1 MRCARGIMNTERMS
15 HQQRSFAVSQDP
27 ILLIGGSGIV
37 GRHAARYLRAA
48 APDVPLLIGGR
59 NLAKAQQVADE
70 VGHAAAISLDLA
82 ASDLGIGEQAV
93 SAVAVL
99 LRDGRLSG
107 FRFARRRGL
116 PYIGIST
123 GIDEIGLE
131 VAGFMQDPK
140 RSALVLGT
148 EWLVGATSVATLAL
162 ARRFSRLDAIRI
174 GLLLDDEDKGGPAQ
188 VSDLEG
194 LTNAPPAALT
204 RRDGTYV
211 WRSGEDARTTF
222 RAVDGTQIDA
232 IAISPNDI
240 LALAAATDAPN
251 VEINLATGVS
261 SSRRR
266 GGAMSTE
273 IVIELHGQDDAGHPL
288 STRDAVVHPQGQFP
302 LTGLGVA
309 MVLERCLG
317 LDGQPPAPAGLYFP
331 CQLLQA
337 GSYWTRF
344 EEIGG
349 RVLPLEPS

>member
-1 MRCARGIMNTERMS
+1 MS
-15 HQQRSFAVSQDP
+15 PDP

-48 APDVPLLIGGR
+48 APGVPLLIGGR
-59 NLAKAQQVADE
+59 NLAKARKVAEE
-70 VGHAAAISLDLA
+70 VGHAGGITLDLA
-82 ASDLGIGEQAV
+82 ASDLGIGDQSV

-107 FRFARRRGL
+107 FRFARRQGL

-123 GIDEIGLE
+123 GIDEIGPE
-131 VAGFMQDPK
+131 VAGFMQDPT
-140 RSALVLGT
+140 RSAVVLGT

-162 ARRFSRLDAIRI
+162 ARRFSRLESIRI

-204 RRDGTYV
+204 RRNGSYV
-211 WRSGEDARTTF
+211 WRSGVDARTSF
-222 RAVDGTQIDA
+222 CAVDGVQMDA

-240 LALAAATDAPN
+240 LALTAATNAPN

-266 GGAMSTE
+266 GESMSTE

-317 LDGQPPAPAGLYFP
+317 LDGQPQVPAGLYFP

-337 GSYWTRF
+337 ASYWTRL

-349 RVLPLEPS
+349 RILTLEAS